1 MMLTAVGSVFTT
13 SITRGGSM
21 NGNILYDIKT
31 RTLDG
36 QFAISY
42 FTSRTEGFKKLHTNP
57 QLEVESWGPNIKE
70 RC

>member
-1 MMLTAVGSVFTT
+1 
-13 SITRGGSM
+13 M